1 MRISDAALALLLL
14 GVCSAH
20 AESVTDAVPGHPG
33 VTYETLLR
41 QAMPGLAKGG
51 DGHWSSNALPHLRG
65 TDGKIEADAELDFD
79 DVSPILLRENGRARL
94 LVMTGDS
101 QTDSG
106 FSAVLAAFDADARM
120 PKLLDDMD
128 VGGDRFVMFGSPRT
142 LQIGAGTDALIVNT
156 NHFNSNQN
164 YSQDMLLYL
173 RGGKLRVALSQFT
186 FNSGFCGY
194 EERQVP
200 AYTTRDDKGAPYRAI
215 VVTVTQTVT
224 RTDDSCDEGTKIPIA
239 SKHTYTNVYRW
250 DAKKTDYVLPH
261 DAMKPLMG
269 PDQQ

>member
-1 MRISDAALALLLL
+1 MRISDATLAFLLL
-14 GVCSAH
+14 GAASAH
-20 AESVTDAVPGHPG
+20 AESITDAVPSHPG
-33 VTYETLLR
+33 VTYEALLR
-41 QAMPGLAKGG
+41 QAMPDLAKGA
-51 DGHWSSNALPHLRG
+51 DGHWSSKSLPHLRG
-65 TDGKIEADAELDFD
+65 TDGKLETGAELDFD
-79 DVSPILLRENGRARL
+79 DVSPILLKENGRVRL

-106 FSAVLAAFDADARM
+106 FSAILAAFDADQRV

-142 LQIGAGTDALIVNT
+142 LPIGAGSEALIVNT

-164 YSQDMLLYL
+164 YSQDTLLYL

-200 AYTTRDDKGAPYRAI
+200 VYAARDDKDAAYRAI

-224 RTDDSCDEGTKIPIA
+224 HTDESCDEGTKIPKA

-261 DAMKPLMG
+261 DAMKPLIA